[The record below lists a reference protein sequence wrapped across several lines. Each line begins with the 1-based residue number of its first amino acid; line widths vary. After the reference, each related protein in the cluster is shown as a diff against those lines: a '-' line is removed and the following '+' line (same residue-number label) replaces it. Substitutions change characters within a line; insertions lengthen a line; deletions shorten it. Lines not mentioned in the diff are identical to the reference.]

1 MKTKAAVKSRV
12 HARHTR
18 RAVDVSIK
26 PLEKE
31 LRKERAG
38 RLAAERRASQLQYR
52 LEDALKENR
61 VFRKGR
67 SQTEELLNKEI
78 RQLKR
83 ENKKLSDSLDSAKT
97 AIAWFQKQ
105 FFGSKNEQTKEE
117 DKANDGNGSDGK
129 GSDSEHS
136 EGDASTIEGKK
147 RKRGQQPGSKGH
159 GRSDRSNLEKRPVRL
174 TLDNCACPECQKPY
188 LVLPETDDSTMTAI
202 TVTLFQYL
210 FHRSRYV
217 AQCNCLGKQMVT
229 APAPPRLYPRTN
241 IDNSL
246 WVFLAVRRFLG
257 GEPTNRTLK
266 ELALRGLSLSAGTV
280 VGGFKMMSPLLEVL
294 YGEIVR
300 HCQGADFWHA
310 DETSHFVFE
319 DDLGSRVKQVWW
331 DWVIASNDAVV
342 YILDCSRSKQ
352 VPAGFFAG
360 SSGVLMTDRLGSYKN
375 LHEAIK
381 NAWCW
386 VHQRRDFIK
395 IYDGNPK
402 LKDWALGWML
412 DITHLFVLNHKRL
425 KLWQENRSEAE
436 SAKAKKALEQHVQ
449 KLHKQWDLEL
459 RQLNL
464 HKQQKTALNSLKKH
478 WEGLTIFLSDPRIPL
493 DNNRA
498 ERLLRGLV
506 VNRKNSYGSGKEWAG
521 HLAAKFHTIF
531 QTWLV
536 NGLNPESLLLDFF
549 NECAKTPGRAPP
561 DLSSFLPWTMS
572 EERKLKHLLPLSFKK
587 NG

>member
-1 MKTKAAVKSRV
+1 
-12 HARHTR
+12 
-18 RAVDVSIK
+18 
-26 PLEKE
+26 
-31 LRKERAG
+31 
-38 RLAAERRASQLQYR
+38 
-52 LEDALKENR
+52 
-61 VFRKGR
+61 
-67 SQTEELLNKEI
+67 
-78 RQLKR
+78 
-83 ENKKLSDSLDSAKT
+83 
-97 AIAWFQKQ
+97 
-105 FFGSKNEQTKEE
+105 
-117 DKANDGNGSDGK
+117 
-129 GSDSEHS
+129 
-136 EGDASTIEGKK
+136 
-147 RKRGQQPGSKGH
+147 
-159 GRSDRSNLEKRPVRL
+159 
-174 TLDNCACPECQKPY
+174 
-188 LVLPETDDSTMTAI
+188 
-202 TVTLFQYL
+202 
-210 FHRSRYV
+210 
-217 AQCNCLGKQMVT
+217 MVT

-498 ERLLRGLV
+498 
-506 VNRKNSYGSGKEWAG
+506 
-521 HLAAKFHTIF
+521 
-531 QTWLV
+531 
-536 NGLNPESLLLDFF
+536 
-549 NECAKTPGRAPP
+549 
-561 DLSSFLPWTMS
+561 
-572 EERKLKHLLPLSFKK
+572 
-587 NG
+587 

>member
-1 MKTKAAVKSRV
+1 MKTKAAVKSSL

-18 RAVDVSIK
+18 RPLDVNIK
-26 PLEKE
+26 ALEKE

-38 RLAAERRASQLQYR
+38 RLAAERRASQLEYR
-52 LEDALKENR
+52 LEEALKENR

-83 ENKKLSDSLDSAKT
+83 ENKILSDSLDSAKT

-105 FFGSKNEQTKEE
+105 FFGSKSEQTKAEE
-117 DKANDGNGSDGK
+117 KANQDNT
-129 GSDSEHS
+129 SDSGHS
-136 EGDASTIEGKK
+136 QSNSGTAEGKK

-159 GRSDRSNLEKRPVRL
+159 GRSDRSNLEKRPIRL
-174 TLDNCACPECQKPY
+174 TIDNCACPECQKPY
-188 LVLPETDDSTMTAI
+188 LVLPDTDDSTMTAI

-210 FHRSRYV
+210 FQRSRYV
-217 AQCNCLGKQMVT
+217 AQCDCLGKQIVT

-266 ELALRGLSLSAGTV
+266 ELGLKDLPLSAGTV
-280 VGGFKMMSPLLEVL
+280 VGGFKLIAPLLDPL
-294 YGEIVR
+294 YGEIVK

-310 DETSHFVFE
+310 DETSHLVFE
-319 DDLGSRVKQVWW
+319 DDLGSRVKQLWW
-331 DWVIASNDAVV
+331 DWVIASRDAVV
-342 YILDCSRSKQ
+342 YMLDCSRSKQ

-360 SSGVLMTDRLGSYKN
+360 SSGVLMTDRLASYKN
-375 LHEAIK
+375 LHDAIK

-395 IYDGNPK
+395 LYDGNAK
-402 LKDWALGWML
+402 LKDWALKWML

-425 KLWQENRSEAE
+425 KVWQDNRSEAE
-436 SAKAKKALEQHVQ
+436 SAKAQQALEQHVQ
-449 KLHKQWDLEL
+449 KLQKQWDLEL
-459 RQLNL
+459 KQPNL

-478 WEGLTIFLSDPRIPL
+478 WQGLTIFVLDPRIPME
-493 DNNRA
+493 NNRA

-506 VNRKNSYGSGKEWAG
+506 VNRKNSFGSGKEWAG

-531 QTWLV
+531 QTWLA

-572 EERKLKHLLPLSFKK
+572 EERKLKHLLPQSYKK
-587 NG
+587 PG

>member
-1 MKTKAAVKSRV
+1 
-12 HARHTR
+12 
-18 RAVDVSIK
+18 
-26 PLEKE
+26 
-31 LRKERAG
+31 
-38 RLAAERRASQLQYR
+38 
-52 LEDALKENR
+52 
-61 VFRKGR
+61 
-67 SQTEELLNKEI
+67 
-78 RQLKR
+78 
-83 ENKKLSDSLDSAKT
+83 
-97 AIAWFQKQ
+97 
-105 FFGSKNEQTKEE
+105 
-117 DKANDGNGSDGK
+117 
-129 GSDSEHS
+129 
-136 EGDASTIEGKK
+136 
-147 RKRGQQPGSKGH
+147 
-159 GRSDRSNLEKRPVRL
+159 
-174 TLDNCACPECQKPY
+174 
-188 LVLPETDDSTMTAI
+188 
-202 TVTLFQYL
+202 
-210 FHRSRYV
+210 
-217 AQCNCLGKQMVT
+217 
-229 APAPPRLYPRTN
+229 
-241 IDNSL
+241 
-246 WVFLAVRRFLG
+246 
-257 GEPTNRTLK
+257 
-266 ELALRGLSLSAGTV
+266 
-280 VGGFKMMSPLLEVL
+280 MMSPLLEVL

-521 HLAAKFHTIF
+521 HLAVKFHTIF

-549 NECAKTPGRAPP
+549 NECAKRRAAPHRTSAVFSPGRCPRRE
-561 DLSSFLPWTMS
+561 S
-572 EERKLKHLLPLSFKK
+572 
-587 NG
+587 